1 MHLRGRALSLIAI
14 AAALGIAGLWS
25 DTALLAGLWLVP
37 LALLAAGLAGE
48 SARLARLDIAVEL
61 RQPDAVLLGQHC
73 DFVLSLTA
81 SHDTVLEW
89 LPIVPPQ
96 FAAEAVVRSLSL
108 QAGSPHAELLR
119 VLPVQL
125 GAYAWGSSPLRVRG
139 RWGLAEWDRA
149 LPVADGGRVMPDLR
163 QRSRRRVQGRHRQA
177 RARRAAG
184 EGSELQ
190 QLRDYRVGDPL
201 ARIAWKRSARH
212 GRLLT
217 REGADERQL
226 DVLLV
231 VDAGLRSATAAGRL
245 DRLGVHV
252 GAALA
257 LSAAAAWRG
266 DRVGLL
272 LHAGKTLAAFA
283 PTPEPLASLRIA
295 RAFADLRPVMMES
308 PLLDVARRAR
318 ALLRRET
325 LVVWFADVDE
335 TLAADDVAGVVRQL
349 MPKHRLVF
357 VGVDLLQAE
366 ALRLQSLTAGSEQD
380 AWVALV
386 AAERVRSAAQAQRRL
401 RALGV
406 PVVAAS
412 PAAIEDA
419 VLREYARQR

>member
-25 DTALLAGLWLVP
+25 DTALLAGLWLAP

-61 RQPDAVLLGQHC
+61 RQPDAVLLGQPC

-89 LPIVPPQ
+89 LPVAPPQ
-96 FAAEAVVRSLSL
+96 FAAESVVRSLSL
-108 QAGSPHAELLR
+108 QAGTTQLETLR

-125 GAYAWGSSPLRVRG
+125 GVWAWGASPLRVRG
-139 RWGLAEWDRA
+139 RWGLADWDRS
-149 LPVADGGRVMPDLR
+149 LPAAGGGRVLPDLR
-163 QRSRRRVQGRHRQA
+163 QRTRRHAQGRHRQA

-217 REGADERQL
+217 REGGDERQL

-231 VDAGLRSATAAGRL
+231 VDAGLRSAIAAGRL

-257 LSAAAAWRG
+257 LAAAATRRG

-272 LHAGKTLAAFA
+272 LHAGQTLAAFA
-283 PTPEPLASLRIA
+283 PAPEPLASLRIA
-295 RAFADLRPVMMES
+295 RALADLRPAATEAR
-308 PLLDVARRAR
+308 PADVARQAR

-335 TLAADDVAGVVRQL
+335 TLGADDVASVVRQL

-357 VGVDLLQAE
+357 VGVDVLQAE
-366 ALRLQSLTAGSEQD
+366 AWRLQSRAAGAEQD

-386 AAERVRSAAQAQRRL
+386 AAEQVRSAAQARQRL

-406 PVVAAS
+406 PVVAAP

>member
-1 MHLRGRALSLIAI
+1 MHLTGRALSLIAI

-25 DTALLAGLWLVP
+25 DTALLAGLWLAP

-48 SARLARLDIAVEL
+48 SALLARLGIAVEL

-73 DFVLSLTA
+73 DFVLKLTA
-81 SHDTVLEW
+81 NQDAVLEW

-96 FAAEAVVRSLSL
+96 FAAEAVVRSVSL
-108 QAGSPHAELLR
+108 QAGTPQLESLR

-125 GAYAWGSSPLRVRG
+125 GAYAWSSSPLRVRG
-139 RWGLAEWDRA
+139 RWGLADWDRA
-149 LPVADGGRVMPDLR
+149 LPAADGGRVLPDLR
-163 QRSRRRVQGRHRQA
+163 QRTRRHAQGRHRQA

-190 QLRDYRVGDPL
+190 QLRDYRIGDPL

-217 REGADERQL
+217 REGGDERQL

-252 GAALA
+252 SAALA
-257 LSAAAAWRG
+257 LGAAAARRG

-272 LHAGKTLAAFA
+272 LHGGKTLAALA
-283 PTPEPLASLRIA
+283 PAPEPLASLRIA
-295 RAFADLRPVMMES
+295 RALADLRPATTESS
-308 PLLDVARRAR
+308 PLDVVRQAR

-335 TLAADDVAGVVRQL
+335 TLAADDVAIIVRHL

-366 ALRLQSLTAGSEQD
+366 SLRLQSRAAGSEQD

-386 AAERVRSAAQAQRRL
+386 AAEQVRVASQAQRRL

-406 PVVAAS
+406 PVVAAP

>member
-1 MHLRGRALSLIAI
+1 MVAL

-25 DTALLAGLWLVP
+25 DTALLAGLWLAP
-37 LALLAAGLAGE
+37 LALLAGGLAGE
-48 SARLARLDIAVEL
+48 SARLARLEIAVAM
-61 RQPDAVLLGQHC
+61 RQPDAVLLGQQC
-73 DFVLSLTA
+73 DFTLSLHA
-81 SHDTVLEW
+81 SHETVLEW
-89 LPIVPPQ
+89 LPVVPPQ
-96 FAAEAVVRSLSL
+96 FAADAGMRSLSL
-108 QAGSPHAELLR
+108 RAGTPRLETLR

-139 RWGLAEWDRA
+139 RWGLADWDRA
-149 LPVADGGRVMPDLR
+149 LSVANGGRVLPDLR
-163 QRSRRRVQGRHRQA
+163 QRTRRQAQGRHRQA
-177 RARRAAG
+177 RSRRAAG

-201 ARIAWKRSARH
+201 ARIAWRRSARH

-217 REGADERQL
+217 REGSDERQL

-231 VDAGLRSATAAGRL
+231 VDAGLRSATAAGLL

-252 GAALA
+252 SAALA
-257 LSAAAAWRG
+257 VNAAAARRG
-266 DRVGLL
+266 DRVGML
-272 LHAGKTLAAFA
+272 LHAGKTLAAIA
-283 PTPEPLASLRIA
+283 PAPEPLASLRIA
-295 RAFADLRPVMMES
+295 RALADLRPAMTES
-308 PLLDVARRAR
+308 SLMDVARQAR

-335 TLAADDVAGVVRQL
+335 TLVADDVAGVVRQL
-349 MPKHRLVF
+349 MPRHRLVF

-366 ALRLQSLTAGSEQD
+366 ALRLQSRAAGSEQD

-386 AAERVRSAAQAQRRL
+386 AAEQVRSAVQARQRL

-406 PVVAAS
+406 PVVVAP